1 MRPTNHEF
9 ALFLQTAMCDVI
21 VNPTSLLMST
31 AVSQL
36 ANYPGQNARMPE
48 LSKSR
53 DSLLVKNEAPG

>member
-1 MRPTNHEF
+1 MRPTSHEF
-9 ALFLQTAMCDVI
+9 ALFLQTACDVI